1 MTDII
6 NVSRLFSLP
15 LSDIAK
21 YCLGDSILVNS
32 LCWGKSKLLKKAN
45 REGVYLISISRSP
58 EKAILFGCINKDTR
72 LRIAF
77 DKDNAVN
84 RIIYSFDKQPFTHI
98 YYPLTQNTSIAK
110 ILEECRI

>member
-6 NVSRLFSLP
+6 GVSRLFSLP
-15 LSDIAK
+15 LMDIAK

-45 REGVYLISISRSP
+45 QEGVYLISISRSP
-58 EKAILFGCINKDTR
+58 EKSILFECINKDTKF
-72 LRIAF
+72 RIVF
-77 DKDNAVN
+77 NEDNAVN
-84 RIIYSFDKQPFTHI
+84 RVIYSFDKQPFSHT
-98 YYPLTQNTSIAK
+98 YYPSTQNTSIAK